1 MLDTILFKVDTEN
14 ELKQFNIC
22 FNSLYQDIKN
32 NNIKVIIN
40 TTLIPEIQTPD
51 DICITISTTLNEG
64 VLIPNNCIFLTES
77 IELIEPLKS
86 IDKDNENVIL
96 MSEENFSVFCD
107 DIFNKKPLPKKVLLF
122 DNNEKNIEIMSY
134 TFNMISEYLYPNI
147 EIIEEQD

>member
-1 MLDTILFKVDTEN
+1 MLTTILFKVDTEN

-32 NNIKVIIN
+32 NNNIKVIIN

-51 DICITISTTLNEG
+51 DICITISTSLNEG
-64 VLIPNNCIFLTES
+64 VLIPNNCIFLPES
-77 IELIEPLKS
+77 IALLDPLKS

-107 DIFNKKPLPKKVLLF
+107 NIFNKKPLPKKVLLF
-122 DNNEKNIEIMSY
+122 DNEKNIEIMSY
-134 TFNMISEYLYPNI
+134 TFNIISEYLYPNI
-147 EIIEEQD
+147 EIIKEQD